1 MTIVPAKQL
10 SNQEMDTLGNNVR
23 PAVKLDQRLE
33 ALNRSLAVHG
43 EELDDNDIELA
54 YQSEE
59 VAS

>member
-23 PAVKLDQRLE
+23 PAVKLDQHLE

-43 EELDDNDIELA
+43 EKLDDNDIERA